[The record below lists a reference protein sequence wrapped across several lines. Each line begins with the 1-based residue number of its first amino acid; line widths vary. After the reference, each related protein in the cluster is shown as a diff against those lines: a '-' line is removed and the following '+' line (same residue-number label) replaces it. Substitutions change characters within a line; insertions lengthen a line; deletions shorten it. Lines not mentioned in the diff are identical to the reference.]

1 MEGGT
6 IINKFKLFK
15 NKICVIVS
23 MALIFSVGISPV
35 YAFTNL
41 DQKDNPK
48 QTFDIDAKSGILI
61 DSSSGDIIYE
71 KNIHEKLPP
80 ASITKIMVMLLAM
93 EDLESKKI
101 TLEDKV
107 VVSQNAAKMGG
118 SQVYLEEG
126 EVQTVQDLLKAIAL
140 RSANDASTALGEHL
154 SGSLDLF
161 IDRMN
166 KRAKELGMKNTHFKN
181 TTGLPDEE
189 HYSTAYDISVMSRE
203 LLKHSKINDW
213 LSLWMGE
220 IKVGKKKDVTQNLVN
235 TNNLIKFYQGANGI
249 KTGFTN
255 DAGFCLS
262 ASAKRGNLSLIS
274 VILGCNTAQVR
285 FNETKKLLDYGF
297 AMYDSVTVNKK
308 GDLIKKLPVAKGNI
322 KETSIVTQDSLN
334 ILIKKGE
341 NKNIQK
347 EIKLPEYIDAPLNQN
362 QVVGEYI
369 VKING
374 KEYGKVNLVTKEKI
388 ERASFKNLFNNS
400 FKSIIGN

>member
-1 MEGGT
+1 
-6 IINKFKLFK
+6 
-15 NKICVIVS
+15 

-35 YAFTNL
+35 YAFANL

-189 HYSTAYDISVMSRE
+189 HYSTAYDVSVMSRE
-203 LLKHSKINDW
+203 LLKHPKINDW

-334 ILIKKGE
+334 ILIKK
-341 NKNIQK
+341 
-347 EIKLPEYIDAPLNQN
+347 
-362 QVVGEYI
+362 
-369 VKING
+369 VKI
-374 KEYGKVNLVTKEKI
+374 KI
-388 ERASFKNLFNNS
+388 YK
-400 FKSIIGN
+400 KK